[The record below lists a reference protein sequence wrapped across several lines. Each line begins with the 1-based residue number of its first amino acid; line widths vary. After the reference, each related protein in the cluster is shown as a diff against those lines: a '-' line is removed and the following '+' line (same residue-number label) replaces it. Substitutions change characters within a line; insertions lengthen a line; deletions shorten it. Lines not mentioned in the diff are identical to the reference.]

1 MSLSVQDV
9 LFYAL
14 GGLGIFLFGIKYMS
28 EGLQN
33 VAGERM
39 REFLEKGTKTP
50 LRGVITGALV
60 TALIQSSSGTTV
72 LTVGLVNAG
81 LLTLRQAIGIIM
93 GANIGTTLT
102 AYLIGFKLE
111 HYALPII
118 AAGVIMLFFVKN
130 KKVANVGQVIFG
142 FGMLFYGMSV
152 MGHGLKPLKNLD
164 MFLNLMTGV
173 EDNPLLGVAI
183 GTVFTVIVQNSS
195 ATIGVLQELADQGA
209 VTYQQAV
216 PILFGDNIGTT
227 VTALLASIGTTV
239 AARRA
244 ALTHTL
250 FNLSGTAIFLPL
262 AMLGVFPELVRLAT
276 NYVFVLLPGFEGTW
290 ETLNIRMQIAQ
301 THGMFNITNTLI
313 QLPFVA
319 YLAWAVSKIV
329 PGKDAQFVME
339 PRYLEPRL
347 LTNPAVA
354 LGQATQE
361 TLRMGRHAREFF
373 GESVRFFFNPRSK
386 ELNPMYLEQ
395 KEELINRLDG
405 TITDYLVK
413 VSSNRNITE
422 DQANY
427 AQTLMQAVSDLER
440 IGDHADNIVELSI
453 YSVEHKINFSDE
465 ALASIRS
472 MAELTEETLQMALK
486 ALETGDRSLARQVIR
501 NEVVIDNL
509 EKEFREGHIMRL
521 NEGIC
526 TGREGSVFL
535 DLLSNM
541 ERVGDHSVNIA
552 EYVLGQMGAV
562 ERREV
567 KMASKRIAM
576 DEENQAKKNEQNSR
590 QPLL

>member
-1 MSLSVQDV
+1 MPFSVQDV

-50 LRGVITGALV
+50 LRGAVTGTLV

-81 LLTLRQAIGIIM
+81 LLTLRQAIGVIM
-93 GANIGTTLT
+93 GANIGTTMT
-102 AYLIGFKLE
+102 AYLIGFKIE

-118 AAGVIMLFFVKN
+118 AVGAIMLFFIKN
-130 KKVANVGQVIFG
+130 KKVANVGQVLFG
-142 FGMLFYGMSV
+142 FGMLFYGMSI
-152 MGHGLKPLKNLD
+152 MGSGLKPLKDWHVFLD
-164 MFLNLMTGV
+164 LMTGV
-173 EDNPLLGVAI
+173 ESNPVLGVAI
-183 GTVFTVIVQNSS
+183 GTAFTLIVQSSS

-250 FNLSGTAIFLPL
+250 FNLSGTALFLPL
-262 AMLGVFPELVRLAT
+262 FLLGIFPEFIRLAT
-276 NYVFVLLPGFEGTW
+276 NYFFVLLPGFEGSW

-301 THGMFNITNTLI
+301 THGMFNITNTII
-313 QLPFVA
+313 QLPFVSC
-319 YLAWAVSKIV
+319 LAWAVTKLV
-329 PGKDAQFVME
+329 PGADAQFDIK

-347 LTNPAVA
+347 LANPAVA
-354 LGQATQE
+354 LGQATRE
-361 TLRMGRHAREFF
+361 VLRMGRHASEFF
-373 GESVRFFFNPRSK
+373 NESLRFFNNPSSK

-395 KEELINRLDG
+395 KEELINSLD
-405 TITDYLVK
+405 TNITDYLVK
-413 VSSNRNITE
+413 LSSSKKMSE
-422 DQANY
+422 DQSNY
-427 AQTLMQAVSDLER
+427 TQTLLQAVSDLER
-440 IGDHADNIVELSI
+440 IGDHADNIVELAI
-453 YSVEHKINFSDE
+453 YSVERKIKFSDE
-465 ALASIRS
+465 ASASMQS
-472 MAELTEETLQMALK
+472 MAELTGETLGVALK
-486 ALETGDRSLARQVIR
+486 ALETGDHFLAKQVIK

-526 TGREGSVFL
+526 TGTEGSVFL
-535 DLLSNM
+535 DLLGNM

-552 EYVLGQMGAV
+552 EYVLGQMGAI
-562 ERREV
+562 ERLKV
-567 KMASKRIAM
+567 KKASKKIAA
-576 DEENQAKKNEQNSR
+576 DESKSR
-590 QPLL
+590 N

>member
-1 MSLSVQDV
+1 MEISFRDV

-28 EGLQN
+28 EGLQT
-33 VAGERM
+33 VAGTRM

-81 LLTLRQAIGIIM
+81 LLNLRQAIGVIM
-93 GANIGTTLT
+93 GANIGTTMT

-111 HYALPII
+111 SYALPII
-118 AAGVIMLFFVKN
+118 AVGVIMLFFIKN
-130 KKVANVGQVIFG
+130 KRVANVGQVIFG
-142 FGMLFYGMSV
+142 FGMLFYGLGVMS
-152 MGHGLKPLKNLD
+152 HGLKPLKDWDL
-164 MFLNLMTGV
+164 FINLMLQV
-173 EDNPLLGVAI
+173 QDNPLLGVLI
-183 GTVFTVIVQNSS
+183 GTVFTFIVQSSS
-195 ATIGVLQELADQGA
+195 ATIGVLQGLAEQGA

-239 AARRA
+239 AARRT

-262 AMLGVFPELVRLAT
+262 FIMGIFPELIRLTT

-290 ETLNIRMQIAQ
+290 ETLNVRMQIAQ

-313 QLPFVA
+313 QLPFVS
-319 YLAWAVSKIV
+319 YLAWAVTKLV
-329 PGKDAQFVME
+329 PGPDALFSME
-339 PRYLEPRL
+339 PRFLEPRL

-354 LGQATQE
+354 LGQATRE
-361 TLRMGRHAREFF
+361 VLRMGRHARQFF
-373 GESVRFFFNPRSK
+373 NESLEFFFNPRNK

-395 KEELINRLDG
+395 KEELINRLDND
-405 TITDYLVK
+405 ITNYLVK
-413 VSSNRNITE
+413 MSGDNKLTVDQSNYT
-422 DQANY
+422 
-427 AQTLMQAVSDLER
+427 TVLLQAVSDLER
-440 IGDHADNIVELSI
+440 IGDHADNIVELTVYGMENRIS
-453 YSVEHKINFSDE
+453 FSDE
-465 ALASIRS
+465 ARASIRA
-472 MAELTEETLQMALK
+472 MAELTAETLEMALK
-486 ALETGDRSLARQVIR
+486 ALETGDRALARQVIR

-526 TGREGSVFL
+526 TGAEGSIFL
-535 DLLSNM
+535 DILSNM
-541 ERVGDHSVNIA
+541 ERVGDHAVNIA
-552 EYVLGQMGAV
+552 EYVLGNMGAL
-562 ERREV
+562 ERQKV
-567 KMASKRIAM
+567 KVASKLIAA
-576 DEENQAKKNEQNSR
+576 EESEQ
-590 QPLL
+590 

>member
-1 MSLSVQDV
+1 MPVLVQDV

-50 LRGVITGALV
+50 LRGIITGALV

-81 LLTLRQAIGIIM
+81 LLTLRQAIGVIM

-118 AAGVIMLFFVKN
+118 SVGVIMLFFIKN
-130 KKVANVGQVIFG
+130 KKLANLGQVFFG

-152 MGHGLKPLKNLD
+152 MGEGLKPLKEWD
-164 MFLNLMTGV
+164 YFLYLMANV
-173 EDNPLLGVAI
+173 EDNPLLGVGI
-183 GTVFTVIVQNSS
+183 GTVFTFVVQSSS
-195 ATIGVLQELADQGA
+195 ATIGVLQKLAEQGA
-209 VTYQQAV
+209 VTYYQAV

-250 FNLSGTAIFLPL
+250 FNLGGTVIFLPL
-262 AMLGVFPELVRLAT
+262 FLLGIFPEVIRLVT
-276 NYVFVLLPGFEGTW
+276 NYFFVLLPGFEGTW

-301 THGMFNITNTLI
+301 THGVFNISNTFI
-313 QLPFVA
+313 QLPFVG
-319 YLAWAVSKIV
+319 YLAWVVCKMV
-329 PGKDAQFVME
+329 PGQDAQFIME
-339 PRYLEPRL
+339 TRFLERRL
-347 LTNPAVA
+347 FTNPAVA
-354 LGQATQE
+354 LGQSAQE
-361 TLRMGRHAREFF
+361 TLRMGKHAREFF
-373 GESVRFFFNPRSK
+373 SESVQFFFDPKGK

-395 KEELINRLDG
+395 KEELINRLDED
-405 TITDYLVK
+405 ITDYLVK
-413 VSSNRNITE
+413 LSASKNMSE
-422 DQANY
+422 DQSNY
-427 AQTLMQAVSDLER
+427 AHTLLQAISDLER
-440 IGDHADNIVELSI
+440 IGDHADNIVEMAV
-453 YSVEHKINFSDE
+453 YSVEHKIKFTDE

-472 MAELTEETLQMALK
+472 MAEQTEETLHMALK
-486 ALETGDRSLARQVIR
+486 ALETGDRFLARQVIR
-501 NEVVIDNL
+501 SEVVIDNL

-521 NEGIC
+521 NAGIC
-526 TGREGSVFL
+526 SGVEGSVFL

-552 EYVLGQMGAV
+552 EYVLGEMGAI
-562 ERREV
+562 ERQQV
-567 KMASKRIAM
+567 KKASKAIAM
-576 DEENQAKKNEQNSR
+576 DEEDRFAEQ
-590 QPLL
+590 